1 VRDSYLYG
9 SNPAHEGYGIAPS
22 SDSADWLVENNICQH
37 IATCTIT
44 QASTGNVFGYNYA
57 VDNYF
62 GGNWQ
67 QQDEFHHGAGDSF
80 NLWEGHEGI
89 GFDADDIHGASWMMT
104 HFRDYLS
111 GHDPATETG
120 SKTSATFAY
129 FPMAYN
135 RYFNLVGSVLGT
147 QSYHTTYSHDAP
159 NSTDCGNGGAANS
172 SVIVTAY
179 SDQGGVK
186 YDTCNGFGFNINN
199 DTLVTSTLMRWG
211 NYAACTGDSAC
222 NAVRWVAGE
231 NASGAPTYP
240 GLSNPSQAIPP
251 SFYLSSK
258 PPFWGTI
265 PWPAVGPDVT
275 GGNVA
280 NVGGHVYHNPAANC
294 YLNVM
299 GGLVNGS
306 SGPLTFN
313 ADTCYSAGSGL
324 APPTNLVATPH

>member
-1 VRDSYLYG
+1 M
-9 SNPAHEGYGIAPS
+9 I
-22 SDSADWLVENNICQH
+22 
-37 IATCTIT
+37 
-44 QASTGNVFGYNYA
+44 
-57 VDNYF
+57 
-62 GGNWQ
+62 
-67 QQDEFHHGAGDSF
+67 
-80 NLWEGHEGI
+80 
-89 GFDADDIHGASWMMT
+89 T

-111 GHDPATETG
+111 GHDPATESG
-120 SKTSATFAY
+120 IKNQATFAY
-129 FPMAYN
+129 FPFAYS

-147 QSYHTTYSHDAP
+147 QSYNTIYATAAASTTACG
-159 NSTDCGNGGAANS
+159 NSTTSAS
-172 SVIVTAY
+172 SVILLCY
-179 SDQGGVK
+179 SDQGG
-186 YDTCNGFGFNINN
+186 INFSPACLGMSFTIYN
-199 DTLVTSTLMRWG
+199 DLSVASTLMRWG

-222 NAVRWVAGE
+222 NAVPWQASE
-231 NASGAPTYP
+231 SASGAPAYP
-240 GLSNPSQAIPP
+240 GLSNPSQTLPA

-258 PPFWGTI
+258 PSWWGTM

-280 NVGGHVYHNPAANC
+280 DTGGHVYHNPAANC